1 MKKIDSKD
9 VCSYKVASTLDIS
22 WRKRLQNPSLF
33 LKSYIKP
40 GMKVLDFGC
49 GNGFC
54 TLDLANLLGVNGK
67 IVAADLQQEM
77 LELLKKKV
85 SGSLFENNISFHK
98 CEQNQ
103 TGIKDH
109 FDFMLLFWMFHE
121 VPNQGHLLKELKS
134 LLNAGGK
141 IMISEPKVHV
151 KSKSF
156 LEEKQLAQE
165 CGFIVENGPKIF
177 FSRTMVLSVNSKN
190 SN

>member
-9 VCSYKVASTLDIS
+9 VCSYKFASSLDKG
-22 WRKRLQNPSLF
+22 WRYRLQKPSLF
-33 LKSYIKP
+33 LNPYIKP
-40 GMKVLDFGC
+40 GMTGLDFGC

-54 TLDLANLLGVNGK
+54 TLDIARLMNGNGK

-85 SGSLFENNISFHK
+85 SGSPFEKNISFHK
-98 CEQNQ
+98 CEQIQ
-103 TGIKDH
+103 TGIKEH

-121 VPNQGHLLKELKS
+121 VPNQGLLLKELKS

-165 CGFIVENGPKIF
+165 CGFNVEEGPEIF
-177 FSRTMVLSVNSKN
+177 FSRTMILSLDK
-190 SN
+190 